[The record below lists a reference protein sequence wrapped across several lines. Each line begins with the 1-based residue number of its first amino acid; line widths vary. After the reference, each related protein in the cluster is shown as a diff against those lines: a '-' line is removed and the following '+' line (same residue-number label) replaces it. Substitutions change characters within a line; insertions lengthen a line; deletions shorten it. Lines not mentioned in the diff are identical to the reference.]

1 MYNKPVRIDST
12 IVASR
17 LKIARENKNLSKA
30 DVAKTLNI
38 ASSSMTYYENGQ
50 AIPSIDKL
58 YAFADFYGVTMDWL
72 CGRVNKNEAT
82 LKTELDIAEVL
93 LAVLQLEGVELTT
106 EINNTDNKNET
117 AKLVVTSPILN
128 KFFIN
133 RFYLNQIKEIYD
145 PQEKSVKE
153 CIKLRQEME
162 TTYVNLLDQNELTT
176 KDGSANYNI
185 RRKRN

>member
-17 LKIARENKNLSKA
+17 LKMARENKNLSKA
-30 DVAKTLNI
+30 DVAKALNI
-38 ASSSMTYYENGQ
+38 APSSMTYYENSQ

-58 YAFADFYGVTMDWL
+58 YAFADYYGVTMDWL

-82 LKTELDIAEVL
+82 LKTDFDVAELL
-93 LAVLQLEGVELTT
+93 LAILQFNGVELTT
-106 EINNTDNKNET
+106 EINNENEKNEI
-117 AKLVVTSPILN
+117 AKLIITSPTLN

-133 RFYLNQIKEIYD
+133 RFYLNQIKEIYNLE
-145 PQEKSVKE
+145 EKSVKE

-162 TTYVNLLDQNELTT
+162 TTYANLLEQNKLTI